1 MNNSPLES
9 VFHAYRKAGSVEA
22 LAKELDVSE
31 QSVDNWLNMRTRPQ
45 RSILES
51 IIDYAT
57 RKPSTLPEEV
67 VVITRMMTPSSA
79 SVYGYADTNA
89 CESVFLPPHIVTELH
104 EKGYVEGDVFTA
116 RFKPQDH
123 SSAPY
128 YCVKVIR

>member
-1 MNNSPLES
+1 MFYVTPIEVGFGSINKRETKMNNSPLES

-57 RKPSTLPEEV
+57 RKP
-67 VVITRMMTPSSA
+67 
-79 SVYGYADTNA
+79 
-89 CESVFLPPHIVTELH
+89 
-104 EKGYVEGDVFTA
+104 
-116 RFKPQDH
+116 
-123 SSAPY
+123 
-128 YCVKVIR
+128 

>member
-1 MNNSPLES
+1 MNNSPLEA

-45 RSILES
+45 RSILEK
-51 IIDYAT
+51 IIDFAT

-67 VVITRMMTPSSA
+67 VVITRMMTSEAS
-79 SVYGYADTNA
+79 SVYGYSETNTGA
-89 CESVFLPPHIVTELH
+89 SVFLPPHIVNELH